1 MFIPRTLAVYAY
13 GTPNQPH
20 RLVKP
25 THLNHD
31 SRSPSARL
39 CLLANGI
46 LHLASCAPVHIIT
59 TNSHLGSMPCINT
72 LKSMFKGLSDQ
83 KAVAI
88 RKRAHD
94 TDVYEKSGRLITK
107 TLLPLFDS
115 VQHFLHQRE
124 MRIGRENTMII
135 GVAATSIELEVDA
148 AALDILDKQ
157 P

>member
-1 MFIPRTLAVYAY
+1 MSIPRTLAVYAY
-13 GTPNQPH
+13 GAPNQPH

-25 THLNHD
+25 THLNRD

-59 TNSHLGSMPCINT
+59 TNSHLGSMPCI
-72 LKSMFKGLSDQ
+72 KSMFKGLSDQ

-88 RKRAHD
+88 RQRAHD
-94 TDVYEKSGRLITK
+94 TDVYEKSGRLTTK
-107 TLLPLFDS
+107 TLFLLFDS

-135 GVAATSIELEVDA
+135 GVAATSIELEVEA
-148 AALDILDKQ
+148 AALDVLDKQ